1 MRAMASERQG
11 EVGDVRV
18 LLVIGTGPAQGA
30 LPALIAALRRRAW
43 SVLPVLSDP
52 AEASCA
58 DLWSSL
64 CAAPLP
70 PLESAPAADVV
81 VLAPCVSPLPAGV
94 AALVSRR
101 RAAGVPVVSVPMA
114 PAAAVAGPRPEGA
127 AGWEVVPAAL
137 PLLGG
142 GVAPLWLAG
151 SEAVCEAI
159 AAAVTRPD
167 LAGRGVLVTAGPT
180 VEDLDPVRFLS
191 NRSSGLMGLSLA
203 LSAWRRG
210 AAVTLVH
217 GPLQVAVPALPGLVA
232 VPVRSAAQMHE
243 AVLERVDA
251 QAVAILCAAVADFA
265 PRHVAEQKIKKTAAG
280 LAEEPSLPLRRTPDI
295 LAALGALPRRPFLV
309 GFAAETDHV
318 EAHALDKL
326 RRKGCDL
333 LCANDV
339 TEPGSGFA
347 VATNRITILARDG
360 SITPLPLL
368 SKSAAADRILDRVA
382 AALAP

>member
-1 MRAMASERQG
+1 M
-11 EVGDVRV
+11 RV
-18 LLVIGTGPAQGA
+18 LLVIGAGPGQGA
-30 LPALIAALRRRAW
+30 VPSLIAALRRREWA
-43 SVLPVLSDP
+43 VLPILSSP

-58 DLWSSL
+58 DLWSGL
-64 CAAPLP
+64 CAAPLGSLDAP
-70 PLESAPAADVV
+70 PAADVAL
-81 VLAPCVSPLPAGV
+81 LAPCAVPLPPALAG
-94 AALVSRR
+94 LVSRLR
-101 RAAGVPVVSVPMA
+101 VAGVPVVSVPTA
-114 PAAAVAGPRPEGA
+114 PSPALPGPRPAGA

-151 SEAVCEAI
+151 PEAVGEAV

-167 LAGRGVLVTAGPT
+167 LAGKGVLVTAGPT
-180 VEDLDPVRFLS
+180 VEDIDPVRFLS
-191 NRSSGLMGLSLA
+191 NRSSGLMGLALA

-217 GPLQVAVPALPGLVA
+217 GPLQVAVPALPGLAA
-232 VPVRSAAQMHE
+232 VPVRSAAQMHR
-243 AVLERVDA
+243 AVMECVDA
-251 QAVAILCAAVADFA
+251 QAAAILCAAVADFA
-265 PRHVAEQKIKKTAAG
+265 PRQVAEQKIKKTTAAG
-280 LAEEPSLPLRRTPDI
+280 GDEPILPLRRTPDI
-295 LAALGALPRRPFLV
+295 LAALGALPRRPYLV
-309 GFAAETDHV
+309 GFAAETEHV
-318 EAHALDKL
+318 QAHALDKL

-347 VATNRITILARDG
+347 VTTNRITILSRDG

-382 AALAP
+382 AALAS

>member
-1 MRAMASERQG
+1 M
-11 EVGDVRV
+11 RV
-18 LLVIGTGPAQGA
+18 LLVIGAGPGQGA
-30 LPALIAALRRRAW
+30 VPSLIAALRRREWA
-43 SVLPVLSDP
+43 VLPVLSTP
-52 AEASCA
+52 ADASGA
-58 DLWSSL
+58 DLWSNL
-64 CAAPLP
+64 CAAPVGSLDAP
-70 PLESAPAADVV
+70 PTADVAL
-81 VLAPCVSPLPAGV
+81 LAPCAVPFPPAV

-101 RAAGVPVVSVPMA
+101 RTAGLPVVSVPTA
-114 PAAAVAGPRPEGA
+114 SSPARPGPRPDGA
-127 AGWEVVPAAL
+127 AAWEVVPAAL

-151 SEAVCEAI
+151 PEAVAEAV

-167 LAGRGVLVTAGPT
+167 LAGQGVLVTAGPT
-180 VEDLDPVRFLS
+180 VEDIDPVRFLS

-232 VPVRSAAQMHE
+232 VPVRSAAQMHQ
-243 AVLERVDA
+243 AVLERIAA
-251 QAVAILCAAVADFA
+251 QAAAILCAAVADFA
-265 PRHVAEQKIKKTAAG
+265 PRQVAAQKIKKTAAG
-280 LAEEPSLPLRRTPDI
+280 AAEDPTLPLRRTPDI

-309 GFAAETDHV
+309 GFAAETEHV
-318 EAHALDKL
+318 QAHALDKL

-368 SKSAAADRILDRVA
+368 SKSAAADCILDRVA